1 MKYRMNT
8 ATDIKRS
15 LQRVCDEVAEGTLDA
30 KAANTICYCAQ
41 TALSVIKL
49 QVLVDEKNDERAG
62 SVELG
67 LSEYLKI

>member
-1 MKYRMNT
+1 MNT

-15 LQRVCDEVAEGTLDA
+15 LQRVCDEVAAGELDT
-30 KAANTICYCAQ
+30 KQANSIIYAAQ
-41 TALSVIKL
+41 TALSIIKL
-49 QVLVDEKNDERAG
+49 QVVVDEKNDERAG

>member
-15 LQRVCDEVAEGTLDA
+15 LQRVCDEVAAGELDV
-30 KAANTICYCAQ
+30 KSANAIIYAAQ
-41 TALSVIKL
+41 TALSIIKL
-49 QVLVDEKNDERAG
+49 QVVVDEKNDERAG